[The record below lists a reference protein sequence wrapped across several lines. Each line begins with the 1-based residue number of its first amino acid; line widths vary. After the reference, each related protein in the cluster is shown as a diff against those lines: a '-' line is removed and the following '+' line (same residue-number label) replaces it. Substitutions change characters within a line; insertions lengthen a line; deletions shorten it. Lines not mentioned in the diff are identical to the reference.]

1 MSRKDERD
9 RQKRLQRKRAKRAA
23 RRAEPGGRGGFRP
36 PPEALL
42 AAMGCVHLCELLFS
56 GSGLPPASARSHMQE
71 LAQAA
76 GMDWARLLAALE
88 AFLYADAPW
97 TLSCAD
103 LAPYR
108 SHFLD
113 FGADQVFK
121 RLWSLALS
129 CDPDPAAFAGFQDA
143 DCPHRAALAFQALR
157 ECLDDPKRSP
167 AAGLKA
173 LTPEIKAHAAAGE
186 GGKLATQY
194 ERLLRSALACLSAP
208 EGRREDALAELDQC
222 SRTLFETY
230 GPRMSGSAWWAC
242 GRSFL
247 AEVLDRLLERGAGAA
262 LRAHP
267 QLAER
272 FLDPAQAAVW
282 KAQHL
287 GDTESLRVVRYGPQA
302 PGWLS
307 FVERHVDPQRLDF
320 EQRLRFELTRL
331 KLLRAD
337 ARSLPMAMEDEKAAC
352 IREFLGVFSGLRALL
367 GHGVPPASRQTAETL
382 GPLLVDFYAEA
393 LAELSADADALAE
406 TEALLRQHPQDF
418 RLGCLYASGAAL
430 RRKLPQAA
438 LLQGLAQ
445 PRRVDAE
452 LFARCALLCA
462 PSPDGNKAGTLIRA
476 RLFDPLDRE
485 QRKLCLIALAQHCL
499 RRART
504 PGDYGAALR
513 GVLPYFE
520 PDNFVYREL
529 RDKAALEPG
538 LIFLASRMAP
548 LQRLELVLTESQS
561 QQWIH
566 HARELALQSK
576 LGAQL
581 VTAELR
587 TPSRGFRLDARV
599 RSEALARIDEFRP
612 PVARAP
618 AAPSPPAP
626 KPRRRR
632 KAAPVP
638 TSSQN
643 DLFDEPD
650 A

>member
-23 RRAEPGGRGGFRP
+23 GRAEQGGRGGFHP

-42 AAMGCVHLCELLFS
+42 AAAGCVHLCELLLS
-56 GSGLPPASARSHMQE
+56 GSGLPPASARSNIRE

-76 GMDWARLLAALE
+76 GADWGRLLAALE

-97 TLSCAD
+97 ALSCAD

-108 SHFLD
+108 NHFLGC
-113 FGADQVFK
+113 GADQAFN

-129 CDPDPAAFAGFQDA
+129 CDPNPAAFAGFQGA

-157 ECLDDPKRSP
+157 ECLDDARRSP

-173 LTPEIKAHAAAGE
+173 LSPEITAHAAAGE
-186 GGKLATQY
+186 GKLATDY
-194 ERLLRSALACLSAP
+194 ERLLRSALACLRAP

-230 GPRMSGSAWWAC
+230 GQRMSGFAWWAC

-247 AEVLDRLLERGAGAA
+247 AEVLDRLLERGGGAA
-262 LRAHP
+262 LRARP

-272 FLDPAQAAVW
+272 FLDAPQAAAW
-282 KAQHL
+282 RAQRL
-287 GDTESLRVVRYGPQA
+287 GDAESLRAVRYGPQA
-302 PGWLS
+302 PGWLD

-320 EQRLRFELTRL
+320 EQRLRYELTRL

-337 ARSLPMAMEDEKAAC
+337 ARGLAMAEERAAC
-352 IREFLGVFSGLRALL
+352 TRELLGVFSGLRALL
-367 GHGVPPASRQTAETL
+367 AHGVPPASRQTAETL

-393 LAELSADADALAE
+393 VAELGADADALAE

-430 RRKLPQAA
+430 RGRLPQAA

-462 PSPDGNKAGTLIRA
+462 PSPDGNKAGALIRA

-485 QRKLCLIALAQHCL
+485 QRKLCLIALAQRCL

-504 PGDYGAALR
+504 PGDYGSALR

-548 LQRLELVLTESQS
+548 LQRLELELSESQS

-566 HARELALQSK
+566 HAREFARQSN

-612 PVARAP
+612 AIARAP
-618 AAPSPPAP
+618 AAPAPPVP
-626 KPRRRR
+626 QRRGRRR
-632 KAAPVP
+632 KAAAVP

-643 DLFDEPD
+643 DLFDESD